1 MGALFG
7 LFHPMLWGCWKWLIT
22 SCYAELPYN
31 SHTGIVHRVAG
42 LSSIFNLV
50 QDRSSSLVHGAL
62 RYSSPLI
69 KQVFRQ
75 SLCCCSSFVG
85 FNNKYSMKYIKF
97 YTVTDTFKAA
107 VVRDMCLATT
117 FLSVSQEVSED
128 IIKSLSSA

>member
-1 MGALFG
+1 MAYNKL
-7 LFHPMLWGCWKWLIT
+7 LRRIWK
-22 SCYAELPYN
+22 LPYI

-50 QDRSSSLVHGAL
+50 HDRSSSLVHGAL
-62 RYSSPLI
+62 RCSSSLI

-85 FNNKYSMKYIKF
+85 FNSKYSMKYIKF

-107 VVRDMCLATT
+107 VVRDMRPATP

-128 IIKSLSSA
+128 IIRSLSSA